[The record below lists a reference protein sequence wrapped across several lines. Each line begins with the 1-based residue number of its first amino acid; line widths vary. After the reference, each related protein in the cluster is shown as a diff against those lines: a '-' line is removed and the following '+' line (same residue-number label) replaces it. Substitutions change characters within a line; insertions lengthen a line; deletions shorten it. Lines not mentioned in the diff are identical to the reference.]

1 MAEHDNKRTAPDPNR
16 YESDVMDYYKGIL
29 AGKHAPFYFMF
40 MGFLGG
46 MDFALHKDKAKE
58 DTVE

>member
-1 MAEHDNKRTAPDPNR
+1 
-16 YESDVMDYYKGIL
+16 MDYYKGIL